1 MSLSRRIA
9 WRYRRR
15 PSDRLVS
22 AVGMVSIFGLVIG
35 VMALVIS
42 MALMTGYRDDLQRK
56 LLGGNAE
63 IFVYAIGGPI
73 TDTDAALRA
82 VQSTPGV
89 AGAWPV
95 LYQQAVVTTE
105 KNSVGTEVM
114 MKGVQPSRAKTAP
127 MLARVVGPHQTF
139 ATTEGESGIA
149 IGKYLAARLGVG
161 PGSSI
166 SVTVPNDQGNG
177 SFLPRTA
184 SFVVTNVFAT
194 GFYEYDAKWIFIA
207 LPDAHRLL
215 RAEGAANLLEVKLAD
230 GASLDGV
237 IAGIGRHTGHRFS
250 VNDWRDINHMLFS
263 MLRLQQ
269 FVLFIIIGLI
279 V

>member
-1 MSLSRRIA
+1 MNLPLTIA
-9 WRYRRR
+9 YRYLRR
-15 PSDRLVS
+15 PTDALVS
-22 AVGMVSIFGLVIG
+22 AVGMVSVLGLVIG

-63 IFVYAIGGPI
+63 IFVYAIGGTI

-127 MLARVVGPHQTF
+127 MLARVVGPRQTF

-184 SFVVTNVFAT
+184 SFVLTNVF
-194 GFYEYDAKWIFIA
+194 
-207 LPDAHRLL
+207 
-215 RAEGAANLLEVKLAD
+215 
-230 GASLDGV
+230 
-237 IAGIGRHTGHRFS
+237 
-250 VNDWRDINHMLFS
+250 
-263 MLRLQQ
+263 
-269 FVLFIIIGLI
+269 
-279 V
+279 